1 MEKTF
6 TEKEVIDIIS
16 LVEAIKDGKKVETP
30 NGKGGYVEVKDISV
44 NDLLQHFKK
53 YRIKIKDIKTVI
65 KEVKEAINSSPCSD
79 CIDTSD
85 NDEIDCSKCPFNDEL
100 TNEELLS
107 RIAEN
112 NSNKKN
118 KYNINSIINKEESN
132 MIQNENNVTQEPKF
146 TVTNITYGDTLSE
159 NIKSVIR
166 SDMTEDEKVSVIIGL
181 FNQRTNYVEYPWNQ
195 PQTIYQT
202 TAENKNESKT
212 YVGTNY
218 KNL

>member
-1 MEKTF
+1 M
-6 TEKEVIDIIS
+6 
-16 LVEAIKDGKKVETP
+16 
-30 NGKGGYVEVKDISV
+30 
-44 NDLLQHFKK
+44 K
-53 YRIKIKDIKTVI
+53 YRIDLTDEEIDMIETSIRCMLSAKMNNKAQKICRNILDGLKEIKPNKSIKTVI
-65 KEVKEAINSSPCSD
+65 EEVKEAINSSPCCD
-79 CIDTSD
+79 CIDSD
-85 NDEIDCSKCPFNDEL
+85 DEL

-118 KYNINSIINKEESN
+118 EYNINPTINKEESN
-132 MIQNENNVTQEPKF
+132 MIQKTNNVTQEPKL
-146 TVTNITYGDTLSE
+146 TVTNITYGDSLSE

-181 FNQRTNYVEYPWNQ
+181 FNQRTNYVEYPWYQ

-212 YVGTNY
+212 
-218 KNL
+218 L